1 MDFSREIATIFIS
14 AVPVTELR
22 AAIPLALS
30 KFHLSI
36 FSALFFSVLGG
47 LLPIPFVYFC
57 LQPIIDFVEE
67 KIPWV
72 HKHLIGFL
80 EKKRARFQTVYD
92 KFGSLALGL
101 FVAVTIPPTG
111 VWSAT
116 ALMVLL
122 RIRPRFG
129 VPAIII
135 GEIVSGI
142 IVVLIVKGS
151 LGFLRWLL

>member
-1 MDFSREIATIFIS
+1 MDFSREIATILIA

-22 AAIPLALS
+22 AAVPLALT
-30 KFHLSI
+30 KFHLPV

-57 LQPIIDFVEE
+57 LRPLVDFVEE

-72 HKHLIGFL
+72 HRHLIGFL
-80 EKKRARFQTVYD
+80 EKKHAHFQSLYD
-92 KFGSLALGL
+92 KFGALALGL

-116 ALMVLL
+116 VLMVLL
-122 RIRPRFG
+122 RVRPRFG
-129 VPAIII
+129 LPAIIV
-135 GEIVSGI
+135 GEIISGL
-142 IVVLIVKGS
+142 IVILIVKGW
-151 LGFLRWLL
+151 LGFLGWLL